1 MPTLKKIAFIF
12 LGTMAVVL
20 GAMGIFLPLLPTTPF
35 LLLAAYFYVRSSKR
49 LYRWLINHRVFGI
62 YIYSYITHKAIDIK
76 TKVGMITLLWVS
88 LGFSMWIMKTA
99 WISGLLVLVGCGVTT
114 HLVLLRTL
122 NRAQMLK
129 ARENLSPQA

>member
-1 MPTLKKIAFIF
+1 MRPFKTIAYITLGS
-12 LGTMAVVL
+12 LAVAL
-20 GAMGIFLPLLPTTPF
+20 GALGIFLPLLPTTPF

-49 LYRWLINHRVFGI
+49 LYRWLINHKVFGI

-88 LGFSMWIMKTA
+88 LGFSMWIMKTY
-99 WISGLLVLVGCGVTT
+99 WISGLLILVGCGVTT

-129 ARENLSPQA
+129 ARERLSHQV

>member
-1 MPTLKKIAFIF
+1 MRPFKTIAYITLGS
-12 LGTMAVVL
+12 LAVAL
-20 GAMGIFLPLLPTTPF
+20 GALGIFLPLLPTTPF
-35 LLLAAYFYVRSSKR
+35 LLLAAYFYVRSSTR

-62 YIYSYITHKAIDIK
+62 YIYSYLTHKAIDVK

-88 LGFSMWIMKTA
+88 LGFSMWMMKTP
-99 WISGLLVLVGCGVTT
+99 WISGLLVLVGVGVTT

-129 ARENLSPQA
+129 AREVANEG